1 MLISFHANSLSDST
15 IRSASDS
22 GDTAVTGSLFIH
34 GGWLFDGI
42 SDTRRRN
49 SGILIRQGKIA
60 AIDVPA
66 TSNLKNQSTVIELA
80 DTATILPGL
89 IDLHA
94 HYNLDFIDRGRVE
107 EVAYNGLVFLA
118 NGVTTTWSAG
128 EFYPERIMA
137 QRSQIESGNAI
148 GPRIF
153 SSGPYFGA
161 FRCEYSVK
169 VAEDECIAWPN
180 DITEQEIR
188 DEVDKWASN
197 GVVSIKIKQATPNEA
212 QIIIEQAQKNGMT
225 TTGHLAN
232 YDVEYDVS
240 TRDAIHM
247 GIDRIEHQ
255 LTLALSPQDARAEE
269 LPEIVDLMI
278 QHQVFYDANLQMY
291 GGVNLRRSNATE
303 MIWVDEKK
311 YFTPYAQMLLEKRGP
326 PPPESDWPEFKQRK
340 IELSALYQAGG
351 ENLLIVGTDE
361 PVYTTLLPG
370 FAYHRELLALTD
382 AGLPSVAVLKAATIN
397 GATALGIDDS
407 LGSVEPGK
415 FADLIVVNGNPLKD
429 IKNTRNI
436 QMVIKEGT
444 VHDPQE
450 LLRSAEGKI
459 GPVGEHDHSNWQLV
473 LKPLRASPGQVN
485 SHQEHRPPSAPSS
498 PGQ

>member
-1 MLISFHANSLSDST
+1 MKRLLLLPAMMLISFHAYTLSDSPT
-15 IRSASDS
+15 VS
-22 GDTAVTGSLFIH
+22 GSGSSDTAITGSLFIH

-49 SGILIRQGKIA
+49 SGILIRAGKIA
-60 AIDVPA
+60 AIDVPE
-66 TSNLKNQSTVIELA
+66 TSNLKNESTVIELA

-107 EVAYNGLVFLA
+107 EVEFNGLVFLA

-128 EFYPERIMA
+128 EFYPERIIS
-137 QRSQIESGNAI
+137 QRNRIESGNAI
-148 GPRIF
+148 GPRLF

-169 VAEDECIAWPN
+169 VADDECIAWPN
-180 DITEQEIR
+180 DIKEQEIR
-188 DEVDKWASN
+188 DEVDKWAHK
-197 GVVSIKIKQATPNEA
+197 GVVSIKIKQATPSEA
-212 QIIIEQAQKNGMT
+212 QIIIEQAQKNDMT

-232 YDVEYDVS
+232 YNAQYDVS
-240 TRDAIHM
+240 TRDAIRM

-255 LTLALSPQDARAEE
+255 LTLAFSPQDASAEE
-269 LPEIVDLMI
+269 LAEIVDLMI
-278 QHQVFYDANLQMY
+278 EHQVFYDANLQMY
-291 GGVNLRRSNATE
+291 GGINLRRSKAAE
-303 MIWVDEKK
+303 MIWIDETK

-326 PPPESDWPEFKQRK
+326 PPPESDWPEFNQRK
-340 IELSALYQAGG
+340 IELIALYQAGG
-351 ENLLIVGTDE
+351 ANLLIVGTDE

-370 FAYHRELLALTD
+370 FAYHRELLALSY

-407 LGSVEPGK
+407 LGSVEIGK
-415 FADLIVVNGNPLKD
+415 FADLVVVNGNPLED
-429 IKNTRNI
+429 IKNVRNI
-436 QMVIKEGT
+436 QIVIKEGT
-444 VHDPQE
+444 VHDPQK

-459 GPVGEHDHSNWQLV
+459 GPTGEHDHSNWQLV
-473 LKPLRASPGQVN
+473 VKPLRASK
-485 SHQEHRPPSAPSS
+485 
-498 PGQ
+498 